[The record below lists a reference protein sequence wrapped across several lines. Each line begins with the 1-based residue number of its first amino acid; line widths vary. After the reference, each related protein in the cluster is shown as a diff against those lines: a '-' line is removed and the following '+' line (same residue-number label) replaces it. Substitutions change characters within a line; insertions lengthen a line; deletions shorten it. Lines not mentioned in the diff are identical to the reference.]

1 MMAAAMTISTDP
13 PGASAGLRFRL
24 PNAAWRATRIREIGA
39 DRHGT
44 RLFRRFSRA
53 GTFRSGIRHGLRRC
67 SLLPFSDSTDHA
79 RSSVPCLSLPTTRP
93 RRLIATSRA
102 GEVLVARRKAEVV
115 GHVQV
120 IRYGVQWEIK
130 SIAVAGQEQHR
141 GIGTALVRSVLQRAV
156 LEGCI
161 RVVVGTATADI
172 DNLRFYQ
179 RLGFRMDCIEWDAFS
194 RDRSY
199 THLDVDGIRSGTGCG
214 FRFDVSS
221 G

>member
-1 MMAAAMTISTDP
+1 M
-13 PGASAGLRFRL
+13 RF
-24 PNAAWRATRIREIGA
+24 GSQ
-39 DRHGT
+39 
-44 RLFRRFSRA
+44 RRRRTTHT
-53 GTFRSGIRHGLRRC
+53 GNRC
-67 SLLPFSDSTDHA
+67 SYRQAAHGSTPPFFARRNIPFRDQALASTLFPLTIQRFDGPRSQLRALFELADDS
-79 RSSVPCLSLPTTRP
+79 PTEIDRYIET
-93 RRLIATSRA
+93 
-102 GEVLVARRKAEVV
+102 GEVLVARRRAEVV

-179 RLGFRMDCIEWDAFS
+179 RLGFRMDRIERDAFS
-194 RDRSY
+194 RDRGY
-199 THLDVDGIRSGTGCG
+199 THLDVDGIPLRDRVWFS
-214 FRFDVSS
+214 FDVSS